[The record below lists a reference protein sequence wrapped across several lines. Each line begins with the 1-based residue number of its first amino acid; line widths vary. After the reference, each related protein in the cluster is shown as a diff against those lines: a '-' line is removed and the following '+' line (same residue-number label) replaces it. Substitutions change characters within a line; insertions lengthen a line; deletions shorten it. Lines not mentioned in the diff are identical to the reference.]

1 MLIRFSLIGVF
12 PHPKNF
18 LYFFLAKIKRII
30 YVLQQEENMEHLD
43 IEKMSNIDIS
53 QDSIK
58 SITDKCNDYNKLK
71 KTIEDEEERISLLK
85 HKARD
90 LEERIIPEMMQEA
103 GVSLL
108 KLSDGSTVEVKP
120 FYAAKI
126 PESRVDEAFSWLR
139 GKGFEDIIKN
149 TVTASFNRGQDNQ
162 VSELIKVC
170 DEHGFNY
177 NKKEKVEPMTLKAF
191 VKEQVEGGKELPF
204 DLFGVYIANKT
215 KITNK

>member
-1 MLIRFSLIGVF
+1 M
-12 PHPKNF
+12 NN
-18 LYFFLAKIKRII
+18 LYATTGG
-30 YVLQQEENMEHLD
+30 NMEHLD

-53 QDSIK
+53 QDSVR

-170 DEHGFNY
+170 EDHGFNY

>member
-1 MLIRFSLIGVF
+1 M
-12 PHPKNF
+12 
-18 LYFFLAKIKRII
+18 
-30 YVLQQEENMEHLD
+30 D
-43 IEKMSNIDIS
+43 IEKMSTSIDIDQNS
-53 QDSIK
+53 VK
-58 SITDKCNDYNKLK
+58 SISEKCNQLK
-71 KTIEDEEERISLLK
+71 DLRNQIEDAEEKLSLLK
-85 HKARD
+85 NKSRD

-108 KLSDGSTVEVKP
+108 KLADGSSVEVKP

-126 PESRVDEAFSWLR
+126 PESRVEEAFSWLR
-139 GKGFEDIIKN
+139 GNGFEDLIKN

-162 VSELIKVC
+162 VSELISVC
-170 DEHGFNY
+170 EKFGFNY

-191 VKEQVEGGKELPF
+191 VKEQVETGKQLPF

>member
-1 MLIRFSLIGVF
+1 MNNLRTPTGG
-12 PHPKNF
+12 
-18 LYFFLAKIKRII
+18 
-30 YVLQQEENMEHLD
+30 NMEKLD
-43 IEKMSNIDIS
+43 IEKMSNIDLS
-53 QDSIK
+53 QDSVK
-58 SITDKCNDYNKLK
+58 SISDKCNQFNTLK
-71 KTIEDEEERISLLK
+71 KQIEKDEESLSLLK
-85 HKARD
+85 QKARD
-90 LEERIIPEMMQEA
+90 MEERIIPEMMQEA

-126 PESRVDEAFSWLR
+126 PESRVEEAFSWLR

-149 TVTASFNRGQDNQ
+149 TVTASFNRGQDNE

-170 DEHGFNY
+170 EDHGFNY

>member
-1 MLIRFSLIGVF
+1 
-12 PHPKNF
+12 
-18 LYFFLAKIKRII
+18 
-30 YVLQQEENMEHLD
+30 MEHLD

-126 PESRVDEAFSWLR
+126 PESRVDEAFGYLR
-139 GKGFEDIIKN
+139 SNGFEDLIKN
-149 TVTASFNRGQDNQ
+149 TVTASF
-162 VSELIKVC
+162 LIATSFDC
-170 DEHGFNY
+170 SSFIFI
-177 NKKEKVEPMTLKAF
+177 L
-191 VKEQVEGGKELPF
+191 LP
-204 DLFGVYIANKT
+204 I
-215 KITNK
+215 IC

>member
-1 MLIRFSLIGVF
+1 M
-12 PHPKNF
+12 
-18 LYFFLAKIKRII
+18 
-30 YVLQQEENMEHLD
+30 D

-53 QDSIK
+53 QDSVK
-58 SITDKCNDYNKLK
+58 SISEKCNHLK
-71 KTIEDEEERISLLK
+71 DLNRQIEQEEEKLSLLK

-90 LEERIIPEMMQEA
+90 MEERVIPEMMQEA

-108 KLSDGSTVEVKP
+108 KLADGSTVEVKP

-139 GKGFEDIIKN
+139 NRGHEDLIKN
-149 TVTASFNRGQDNQ
+149 TITASFGRGQDNQ
-162 VSELIKVC
+162 VSELVKVC
-170 DEHGFNY
+170 EDNGFAY

-191 VKEQVEGGKELPF
+191 VREQVEGGKELPF
-204 DLFGVYIANKT
+204 DLFGVYIATKT

>member
-1 MLIRFSLIGVF
+1 M
-12 PHPKNF
+12 
-18 LYFFLAKIKRII
+18 
-30 YVLQQEENMEHLD
+30 D
-43 IEKMSNIDIS
+43 IEKMSSIDIN
-53 QDSIK
+53 QDSVK
-58 SITDKCNDYNKLK
+58 SISEKCNHLKEIHVQIKDAEEKL
-71 KTIEDEEERISLLK
+71 SLLK
-85 HKARD
+85 NKARD
-90 LEERIIPEMMQEA
+90 FEERVIPEMMQEA

-108 KLSDGSTVEVKP
+108 KLKDGSTVEVKP

-126 PESRVDEAFSWLR
+126 PESRVDEAFGWLR
-139 GKGFEDIIKN
+139 TKGFEDLIKN

-170 DEHGFNY
+170 EQHGFNY